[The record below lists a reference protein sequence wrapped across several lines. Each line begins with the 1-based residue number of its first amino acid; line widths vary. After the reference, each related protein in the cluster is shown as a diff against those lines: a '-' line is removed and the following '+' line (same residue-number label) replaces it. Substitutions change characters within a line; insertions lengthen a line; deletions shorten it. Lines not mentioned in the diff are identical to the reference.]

1 MIINTKKH
9 GYLWCLDLDKMFK
22 TINANHDI
30 ESAMISCTQQGLFL
44 LMEDGKATKKLIQ
57 W

>member
-9 GYLWCLDLDKMFK
+9 GCLWCLDIDKMSR
-22 TINANHDI
+22 TIMANHDL

-44 LMEDGKATKKLIQ
+44 IMKNGKVLNTLIQ

>member
-9 GYLWCLDLDKMFK
+9 GYLWCLDIDRMTK
-22 TINANHDI
+22 TIMASKDL

-44 LMEDGKATKKLIQ
+44 TIEDGKATKKLIQ